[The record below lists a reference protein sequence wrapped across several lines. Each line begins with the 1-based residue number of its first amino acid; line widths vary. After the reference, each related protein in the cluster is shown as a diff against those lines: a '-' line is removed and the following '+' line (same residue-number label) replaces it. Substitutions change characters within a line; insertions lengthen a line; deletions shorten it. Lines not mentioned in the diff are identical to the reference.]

1 MRVKRINM
9 HGFAIQLEI
18 LCDIFSM
25 SAAYLISLLIF
36 GIYLDFG
43 TLDVSYIYF
52 GITAETVA
60 VIILYM
66 LDAYGSIESYFAKK
80 RRLFVML
87 GIAQV
92 ISAVITL
99 FIELIFFDSDFIG
112 IGFGAAYYII
122 GFVLMMISR
131 RLVLKLLIKIRGGR
145 SLLILFPDGY
155 PEVFLEKLK
164 KNSDDF
170 GRIYVYKI
178 PLGETEVSDEAAR
191 LIGAADKILIAS
203 NIAENLRNKYI
214 LAASSRMDGDAAPN
228 IEIIS
233 TVENLSF
240 LGGRVTHVGDT
251 PVIAVKNGRMSLF
264 VSFFKRAFD
273 LIAASVGLVL
283 LSPIFLVCAIAIKR
297 DTPGPV
303 FYKQER
309 YTINKKKFNIIK
321 FRTMVKDAE
330 KLGVRLAT
338 ENDSRI
344 TRVGRILRACRLDEL
359 PQLINIIKG
368 EMSIVGP
375 RPERPIYADEYSKMV
390 KNYDVRYLVKAGL
403 TGYAQ
408 IYGRYNTKVSDKVL
422 LDSIYIY
429 TFSAWLDIKLIVLTI
444 MIMFTK
450 ESTEGVDEEMASVP
464 VTKTSAAQSTSN
476 KKPIFR

>member
-1 MRVKRINM
+1 MKRINM
-9 HGFAIQLEI
+9 HRFAMQLEV
-18 LCDIFSM
+18 LCDICSM
-25 SAAYLISLLIF
+25 TAAYLISLLIF
-36 GIYLDFG
+36 GTYSNIGTPDLAYIRFG
-43 TLDVSYIYF
+43 VVAQS
-52 GITAETVA
+52 VA

-87 GIAQV
+87 GIAQI
-92 ISAVITL
+92 ISASITFFITL
-99 FIELIFFDSDFIG
+99 VFFEPNLIC
-112 IGFGAAYYII
+112 IGFGASYYIL

-131 RLVLKLLIKIRGGR
+131 RIVLKLLIKIRGKR
-145 SLLILFPDGY
+145 ALLILFPEGY

-170 GRIYVYKI
+170 GKVNVYNI
-178 PLGETEVSDEAAR
+178 PSGETEVSDDAAR
-191 LIGAADKILIAS
+191 LIGTADKILIAS
-203 NIAENLRNKYI
+203 NISENLRNKYI
-214 LAASSRMDGDAAPN
+214 LFASNRPDGAAPN

-251 PVIAVKNGRMSLF
+251 PVIAVKNGQMSLL

-273 LIAASVGLVL
+273 LIAATIGLIV
-283 LSPIFLVCAIAIKR
+283 LSPVFFICATAIKY
-297 DTPGPV
+297 DSPGPV

-330 KLGVRLAT
+330 KSGVRLAT

-344 TRVGRILRACRLDEL
+344 TEVGRTLRACRLDEL

-375 RPERPIYADEYSKMV
+375 RPERPIYADKYSKMV

-450 ESTEGVDEEMASVP
+450 ESTEGVDEEMAP
-464 VTKTSAAQSTSN
+464 APEPQSEEGDGAEN
-476 KKPIFR
+476 KETILS

>member
-1 MRVKRINM
+1 MKRVNM
-9 HGFAIQLEI
+9 HAFAMWLEI

-25 SAAYLISLLIF
+25 TAAYLILLIF
-36 GIYLDFG
+36 FGIYSGVEVLDA
-43 TLDVSYIYF
+43 SYIYF
-52 GITAETVA
+52 GILSEAVA

-87 GIAQV
+87 GIAQI
-92 ISAVITL
+92 ISAVTTFFITL
-99 FIELIFFDSDFIG
+99 ILSGIDFIG
-112 IGFGAAYYII
+112 IGFGTAYYIL
-122 GFVLMMISR
+122 GFCLMMISH
-131 RLVLKLLIKIRGGR
+131 RLVLKLLIKIRGHR
-145 SLLILFPDGY
+145 ELLILFPEGY

-170 GRIYVYKI
+170 GRVCVYKI
-178 PLGETEVSDEAAR
+178 PSGETEVSDAAAR
-191 LIGAADKILIAS
+191 LIRTADRILIAS
-203 NIAENLRNKYI
+203 NISEDLRNKYI
-214 LAASSRMDGDAAPN
+214 LSAASRKNGDAAPN

-233 TVENLSF
+233 TVENLAF

-251 PVIAVKNGRMSLF
+251 PTIAVRNGRPGLL

-273 LIAASVGLVL
+273 LIAATVGLVL
-283 LSPIFLVCAIAIKR
+283 LSPIFLICAVAIKR

-330 KLGVRLAT
+330 KMGIKLAT

-344 TRVGRILRACRLDEL
+344 TKVGKILRACRLDEL

-375 RPERPIYADEYSKMV
+375 RPERPIYADEYSRMV

-464 VTKTSAAQSTSN
+464 VSN
-476 KKPIFR
+476 SDKIKKSDKKEPILR